1 MVEGEKLQEEG
12 ASGSFTFL
20 HLLIIFQELIIID
33 YIVENHKDLLSVEF
47 EKKVEIP
54 LKPTLHYTTDLRQ
67 GNWIID
73 ANCIHL
79 AAKFTPEVLNLIL
92 SKLKS
97 QDLINKGNHYGST
110 PLHLSSKNSDSFC
123 TR

>member
-12 ASGSFTFL
+12 AFGSFTFL

-54 LKPTLHYTTDLRQ
+54 LKTTLHYTTDLRQ

-79 AAKFTPEVLNLIL
+79 AAKFTPKVLNLFL
-92 SKLKS
+92 SNLKN
-97 QDLINKGNHYGST
+97 QDLINKGNYYGST
-110 PLHLSSKNSDSFC
+110 PLHLSSRNSDSFC
-123 TR
+123 TK